1 MTTTRGQ
8 QAANDDDCSRDLS
21 PEAGRHPRRQVDGS
35 RPAAVSGPAEVP
47 TPRIARKP
55 IDQLD
60 YDDRHET
67 RATSDDRVLKR
78 YITLRWHQTAQRLV
92 ASLGPVALGFAIYFF
107 SRWADVSLAEAAKI
121 GLFGLVSGAAGLGLP
136 AAGRAIRR
144 RVGRRKKDQRDDA
157 SAS

>member
-8 QAANDDDCSRDLS
+8 QAANDDDRNRDLS
-21 PEAGRHPRRQVDGS
+21 PEEARHPRGQADGS
-35 RPAAVSGPAEVP
+35 RPAAVSRPARVP
-47 TPRIARKP
+47 TPRIEHNP

-92 ASLGPVALGFAIYFF
+92 ASLGPVAFGVAIYYF
-107 SRWADVSLAEAAKI
+107 SRWTDVSLAEAAKI
-121 GLFGLVSGAAGLGLP
+121 GLLGMVSGAAGLGLH

-144 RVGRRKKDQRDDA
+144 RVGRRKRDQRDDA
-157 SAS
+157 SA